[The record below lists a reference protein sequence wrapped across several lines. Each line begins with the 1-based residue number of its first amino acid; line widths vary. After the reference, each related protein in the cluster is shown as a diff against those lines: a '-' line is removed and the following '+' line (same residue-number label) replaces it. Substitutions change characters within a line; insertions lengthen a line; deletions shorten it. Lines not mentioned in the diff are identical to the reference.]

1 MGLASGTTYNVTI
14 TAKSANGSTLN
25 TETASFTTT
34 GEPQGIEDVN
44 INDLQSKKIIRDGNV
59 YVLRG
64 DRVFTLQGQEV
75 K

>member
-1 MGLASGTTYNVTI
+1 MLTSGTTYNVTI
-14 TAKSANGSTLN
+14 TAKAANGSTLN

-44 INDLQSKKIIRDGNV
+44 VNNTLSKKIIRDGNV
-59 YVLRG
+59 YILRG
-64 DRVFTLQGQEV
+64 EKVFTLQGQEV